1 MHLRADRRAPVCG
14 AARFRAARGLR
25 QARQRSRPAHRR
37 RRRDGQRRHRPS
49 PGRDLRSA
57 HLPRQQ
63 PVEVLCE
70 RRLRAD
76 QARLREEPLPALPA
90 RVRRRTLGRLRSAA
104 RGTAGPR
111 GRAGPRD
118 DEEAAAGGGGRAA
131 ASHRGGGQARAARAA
146 GPEPAVRLRQHDG
159 RQPRHAGR
167 PAPEAGA
174 RGRGRAPRLGPLT
187 APSPTSGRRPSDST
201 PTGGISMRV
210 LAALV
215 LGVLGLWPSFAA
227 AQTIKLGAVVPLTG
241 RYGAGGAQ
249 VRSGY
254 EIAVEQINAAGG
266 GTVAGKKMPLELILL
281 DDESDA
287 TKTVVIFQEKT
298 DWGKEMATAWTEA
311 GRAAGYTATVGEY
324 SPGAKDFSDLILK
337 AKAANADAVFAL
349 PTPPDGMTIVK
360 QMKELGY
367 TPKLALFIR
376 APDAIVWSK
385 NLGKDGDWMVLAA
398 GWHHAGKAPGVKE
411 LNDAHEKKYGRATD
425 PISGPSYAC
434 VQIAAAAG
442 AKTGSLDHAK
452 VRDAIPPTD
461 MTTVIGPVKFRPDGT
476 GIVQQAFLQWQN
488 GKQELVWP
496 KEFATAPLAYPAPPF
511 AKR

>member
-1 MHLRADRRAPVCG
+1 
-14 AARFRAARGLR
+14 
-25 QARQRSRPAHRR
+25 
-37 RRRDGQRRHRPS
+37 
-49 PGRDLRSA
+49 
-57 HLPRQQ
+57 
-63 PVEVLCE
+63 
-70 RRLRAD
+70 
-76 QARLREEPLPALPA
+76 
-90 RVRRRTLGRLRSAA
+90 
-104 RGTAGPR
+104 
-111 GRAGPRD
+111 
-118 DEEAAAGGGGRAA
+118 
-131 ASHRGGGQARAARAA
+131 
-146 GPEPAVRLRQHDG
+146 
-159 RQPRHAGR
+159 
-167 PAPEAGA
+167 
-174 RGRGRAPRLGPLT
+174 
-187 APSPTSGRRPSDST
+187 
-201 PTGGISMRV
+201 MRV

-266 GTVAGKKMPLELILL
+266 VTVAGKKMPLELILL

-287 TKTVVIFQEKT
+287 TKTVARLESLAAQGVVAYLGGFGSDLHAAAASVAEKNKIPYLGVAFALNKVHQQGFKYLFSPFWKSPDIGQATQGLLGLIPAGERPKTVVIFQEKT

-324 SPGAKDFSDLILK
+324 SPGAKDFSDLVLK
-337 AKAANADAVFAL
+337 AKAANADGVFAL

-398 GWHHAGKAPGVKE
+398 GWHHAVKAPGVKE

-434 VQIAAAAG
+434 VQIAAAAV
-442 AKTGSLDHAK
+442 AKAGSLDHAK
-452 VRDAIPPTD
+452 VRDAIAATD

-496 KEFATAPLAYPAPPF
+496 KEFATAPLACPAPPF